1 MASRLNNMTN
11 PTLTYLDQIKHN
23 LEFVDY
29 ELIYQ
34 SIADLR
40 DKFAP
45 TALLKKDW
53 FIDRVRINKPDE
65 IFYNIK

>member
-1 MASRLNNMTN
+1 MTN

-65 IFYNIK
+65 IFTI